1 MLFGTESQQDEPQ
14 WIAQW
19 HSTKPLRDNWMA
31 VGEVHYIPCPTFIL
45 ITDGQALW
53 NINGHSIHA
62 AFGQLIAVVANS
74 VIEVLDGG
82 NLDLIGWQIEFNTY
96 ALNHTDS
103 IKFEWGVP
111 TGDTFQQVQ
120 LTGGFLTGISDHLQE
135 ELQGHATE
143 MLVENQYFLYG
154 LLKCLYHKRS
164 DDRQTTK
171 KGIMRSIAYIHEH
184 YDEVITREQLAQIA
198 GISPW
203 HYSRKFSECCGKTPS
218 DYLANYRIY
227 RAQEELLLTSAKS
240 QEIAKKTGFED
251 VHYFSRRFK
260 HFTGVSPRN
269 YIQTLHQRKIVSL
282 SPLYAEV
289 LIALAIVPH
298 AVMVTPLLLAEHQR
312 ELFCKH
318 GVELLEVPQYV
329 IPVESI
335 EQTRPDLIVGHY
347 LTEDMKKKLR
357 TIGPLLTALSN
368 DTDLLLDQ
376 FAALFGKH
384 EEAQKCQLQ
393 MKNEVSAAQKRLNS
407 VIELRSTVMV
417 LRVEPFGYR
426 YLGENSSGASNLLYK
441 KLGVAIPESLKAGK
455 AWFNPCSLEQ
465 LKAAD
470 PEYLF
475 VEKRIMEHFSTEE
488 NMEKLM
494 KTSYWMNL
502 KAVTNNRVFYVD
514 TSLWVDGCGIAGQT
528 IIMDQIVSSLTRDQE
543 ERAQ

>member
-1 MLFGTESQQDEPQ
+1 MFNGIEPQQDDRR

-19 HSTKPLRDNWMA
+19 HSTKPLTDNWMV
-31 VGEVHYIPCPTFIL
+31 VGEVHYLPCHTFIL
-45 ITDGQALW
+45 ITDGHAVW
-53 NINGHSIHA
+53 KINGRHIHA
-62 AFGQLIAVVANS
+62 AFGQLIAIEANS
-74 VIEVLDGG
+74 VIEVVEGG
-82 NLDLIGWQIEFNTY
+82 NLDLAGWQIQFNTY
-96 ALNHTDS
+96 TFTNIENT
-103 IKFEWGVP
+103 KFEWRVP
-111 TGDTFQQVQ
+111 TGDTFEQVQ

-135 ELQGHATE
+135 EMQGQSNQV
-143 MLVENQYFLYG
+143 LVGNQYFLYG
-154 LLKCLYHKRS
+154 LLKCLYHKS
-164 DDRQTTK
+164 PDDRQTTK

-203 HYSRKFSECCGKTPS
+203 HYSRKFSECCGKSPS

-269 YIQTLHQRKIVSL
+269 YIQTLQQRKVVSL

-289 LIALAIVPH
+289 LLTLGIVPY
-298 AVMVTPLLLAEHQR
+298 AVMVTPLLLSEYQR
-312 ELFCKH
+312 ELFHKH
-318 GVELLEVPQYV
+318 GVKLLEVPQYV
-329 IPVESI
+329 IAVESI
-335 EQTRPDLIVGHY
+335 EQAKPDLIVGHY

-357 TIGPLLTALSN
+357 TIGPLLTGLSN
-368 DTDLLLDQ
+368 DIDLLLNQ
-376 FAALFGKH
+376 FATLFNKH
-384 EEAQKCQLQ
+384 EEAQKCQIQ
-393 MKNEVSAAQKRLNS
+393 MKNEVNAAQIQLKS
-407 VIELRSTVMV
+407 VIKASVMV

-426 YLGENSSGASNLLYK
+426 YLGGNSSGVSQLLYK
-441 KLGVAIPESLKAGK
+441 KLGLTIPESLKAGK
-455 AWFNPCSLEQ
+455 AWFNPCSIEQ
-465 LKAAD
+465 LYAAD

-475 VEKRIMEHFSTEE
+475 VEKRVMEHFSAEE

-502 KAVTNNRVFYVD
+502 KAVKNNRVFYVD

-528 IIMDQIVSSLTRDQE
+528 IIMNQIVSSLMRDQ
-543 ERAQ
+543 